1 MKTTSKTLPF
11 IIKSDTT
18 HLQTWQNGKNNTRR
32 FVNLTNFD
40 YKTHTIQ
47 PVCGSGVP
55 QAARFVT
62 PVCFKTGCES
72 TKRNNS
78 NDKSPMRNKW

>member
-47 PVCGSGVP
+47 PVCGSGV
-55 QAARFVT
+55 
-62 PVCFKTGCES
+62 
-72 TKRNNS
+72 
-78 NDKSPMRNKW
+78 